1 MANNNLGLQVARWL
15 SGREAPVAVVV
26 HPTQRAR
33 FSEEIVSACGLT
45 PDRVFDG
52 STFQNPEECARLA
65 ALAPEIGVSILFDY
79 VLRGETLGMFPR
91 GCINLH
97 PSLLPYNRGQY
108 PNVWSIV
115 EGTPSGV
122 TLHYMD
128 EGVDTGDI
136 VAQREVPV
144 SPTDTGESL
153 YRKLE
158 GAGLDLFRETWPAVE
173 RGTVPRAPQ
182 ARDGGGTY
190 HRTRDVNA
198 IDRIELDRSYT
209 ARQLIDVLRA
219 RTFPPYRGA
228 YFEENGRRV
237 YMRLGLDP
245 DDSAEK
251 KGGPGA

>member
-1 MANNNLGLQVARWL
+1 MANNKLGLEIARWL
-15 SGREAPVAVVV
+15 SERESPVALVV
-26 HPTQRAR
+26 HPPHRAR
-33 FSEEIVSACGLT
+33 FRDEIVAACGL
-45 PDRVFDG
+45 PQDRVFDG
-52 STFQNPEECARLA
+52 ATFQHPEERARLA
-65 ALAPEIGVSILFDY
+65 ALSPEVGVSILFDY
-79 VLRGETLGMFPR
+79 VLRGETLALFPR

-128 EGVDTGDI
+128 EGVDTGDL

-144 SPTDTGESL
+144 SSTDTGESL

-158 GAGLDLFRETWPAVE
+158 AAGLDLFRETWPAVE
-173 RGTVPRAPQ
+173 RGTVPRLAQP
-182 ARDGGGTY
+182 RDGGGTY
-190 HRTRDVNA
+190 HRTRDVDA

-228 YFEENGRRV
+228 YFEEHGRRI
-237 YMRLGLDP
+237 YLRLSLEP
-245 DDSAEK
+245 DEAGVKE
-251 KGGPGA
+251 GGADA